1 MPDETNGDNGKN
13 NISAS
18 GCNFKGFL
26 KRTAYNLSGRRSIG
40 YILGVFGILLILTV
54 NKIWP
59 TIDKTLT
66 TQGMS
71 IVEKLA
77 LAYLAATGIPTAI
90 DAFKGKPRGEGQ

>member
-1 MPDETNGDNGKN
+1 MPEENGENGSN

-40 YILGVFGILLILTV
+40 YILGVLGILLILAV

-59 TIDKTLT
+59 TVDKALA

-77 LAYLAATGIPTAI
+77 LAYLVATGVPTAI
-90 DAFKGKPRGEGQ
+90 DAFKGKPRGEG